1 MPGDLKNKAVLMS
14 KIISI
19 TILNL
24 HLHPHSMIIP
34 HHHKDEK
41 IYVAISEN
49 TQKYDFN
56 KLSRQKWTKIT
67 YIFF

>member
-1 MPGDLKNKAVLMS
+1 MTS
-14 KIISI
+14 T

-34 HHHKDEK
+34 HHRKDEK

-49 TQKYDFN
+49 TQKLHNNDIVLY
-56 KLSRQKWTKIT
+56 
-67 YIFF
+67 

>member
-1 MPGDLKNKAVLMS
+1 MF
-14 KIISI
+14 KITSI

-49 TQKYDFN
+49 TQKYNFM
-56 KLSRQKWTKIT
+56 KLLDKNGQKLHNINNDIVL
-67 YIFF
+67 Y